1 MSIHAVKRGEYMTS
15 GIKGLLKFIIIMSLI
30 MGGLTVILIVLQNVR
45 QKNNQKI
52 DINADT
58 MNLIQLEKP
67 HEGDPIAIVD
77 TTLGEFRFVLYPQ
90 YSPNA
95 VKNFTELA
103 ESGYY
108 DNTYVFNSESGA
120 YSAAGCPQKNGEMPQ
135 DYDKSRELIERELH
149 QDLWP
154 FKGAVMSLN
163 TTVDRSVWEW
173 IAGGG
178 TYFNGSRFALINT
191 VEFTDEMKNEMLQD
205 SVSHKLAEAF
215 IELGGIPNFSQQMTV
230 IGQTYEGIEV
240 IEKLSQ
246 LETQEN
252 GIYKIPKD
260 DIMINSITISK
271 YTDDNN

>member
-1 MSIHAVKRGEYMTS
+1 MSI
-15 GIKGLLKFIIIMSLI
+15 I
-30 MGGLTVILIVLQNVR
+30 MGGLTVILLVLQNVR
-45 QKNNQKI
+45 QNSNRTI
-52 DINADT
+52 EVNPDTIN
-58 MNLIQLEKP
+58 LVQLQPPKK
-67 HEGDPIAIVD
+67 GDPIAIVD

-108 DNTYVFNSESGA
+108 DNTYVFNSESGV
-120 YSAAGCPQKNGEMPQ
+120 YSAMGCPQKNGDMPQ
-135 DYDKSRELIERELH
+135 GYDKSRELVKRELH

-154 FKGAVMSLN
+154 FKGAVISLN
-163 TTVDRSVWEW
+163 TTVDRSIWEW
-173 IAGGG
+173 ITGGG
-178 TYFNGSRFALINT
+178 TYFNGSRFALLNT
-191 VEFTDEMKNEMLQD
+191 IEFDDDMKNEMLES
-205 SVSHKLAEAF
+205 SVSRKLAEAF

-252 GIYKIPKD
+252 GIYKIPKE
-260 DIMINSITISK
+260 DIMINSVTISE
-271 YTDDNN
+271 YTE